1 MNNNIEIISIRRLDN
16 FGLFITH
23 SLSGNLNGENG
34 ENINKILQ
42 SISPEELIE
51 STFGIEKSEYIKYSK
66 ISTRKFKII
75 INESHICNIVSYL
88 DYLEYPIDGKFI
100 VNIDKIASDNY
111 HTYTVHIYPPQ
122 DIEGGELIIYEDDR
136 KSLFQKINISKTNW
150 VVVVFPIDIY
160 HSSNEIKKGTKKMFK
175 GVGIIKDS
183 IKKRSYCDYLCCYKY
198 KKLNYNDNILYEPLY
213 RN

>member
-1 MNNNIEIISIRRLDN
+1 MNNIEIISINRLDN
-16 FGLFITH
+16 FGLFISHTLTGN
-23 SLSGNLNGENG
+23 LSGKNG

-42 SISPEELIE
+42 SISSEELIE

-75 INESHICNIVSYL
+75 INGSHICNMQSYL
-88 DYLEYPIDGKFI
+88 DYLEYPTDGKII
-100 VNIDKIASDNY
+100 VNIDKFASDNY
-111 HTYTVHIYPPQ
+111 HTHTVYIYPPQ
-122 DIEGGELIIYEDDR
+122 DIEGGELLIYEDNR
-136 KSLFQKINISKTNW
+136 KTLFQKIKMSKTNW
-150 VVVVFPIDIY
+150 LAVVFPIDIY

-183 IKKRSYCDYLCCYKY
+183 IKKRSYYDYLCCYKY